1 MQSQSLRRRCRRQR
15 RRRRV
20 GVHGYSKMACVLC
33 AALRGGKLTVWEG
46 GMKVNAWV
54 YSPTLIA
61 NPGTAANP
69 RYEKGLMHITDMIP
83 TLVRLDLSTLAI
95 SLTSSRNYCTGTGF
109 PDNSVLLCVCACP
122 SPIGY
127 LGGRSRRRGTQR
139 RPTVGRH
146 GPVPYAIQRVCAIG
160 TH

>member
-1 MQSQSLRRRCRRQR
+1 MGILRWRA
-15 RRRRV
+15 
-20 GVHGYSKMACVLC
+20 MLC

-83 TLVRLDLSTLAI
+83 TLVRLFLSTLAI
-95 SLTSSRNYCTGTGF
+95 SLTSSRSYCTGTGF
-109 PDNSVLLCVCACP
+109 PDNSVLLSVRLCMSLP
-122 SPIGY
+122 DW
-127 LGGRSRRRGTQR
+127 LFRRE
-139 RPTVGRH
+139 V
-146 GPVPYAIQRVCAIG
+146 
-160 TH
+160 